1 MKKNIKILMLLLVVS
16 LSLIGCQKAEQEGT
30 IERDVYEIYLS
41 CDSQEDTV
49 TFLYLEEFA
58 RLLEEKSNGKMKT
71 YLYPNSQIG
80 GDLELI
86 DAIQNG
92 NITFVVQTTA
102 PQVNFIPEASIM
114 DLPNS
119 FVNKEVAREVL
130 SGPFFNAMQE
140 VYAKYG
146 FRLYGMADQDFRIM
160 SSNVKVDSIDD
171 FSGIKLRTM
180 ENPNHLAYWKALK
193 ANPTPMNFGEVY
205 IGLQQKMIDGQ
216 ENPIETIVSAKL
228 YEQQDYL
235 VRTNHVLHTLTL
247 VGSPKIIDRLPE
259 DLQAIIDDAAV
270 EATEFARGKTDERA
284 ESRLKIIEDSGTEI
298 VELPPEMLMEMREQA
313 SNVVNIVKEKT
324 GDEIIEL
331 FYEEVDKAQ
340 DKFGIQ

>member
-1 MKKNIKILMLLLVVS
+1 MNKKIKIIFVIII
-16 LSLIGCQKAEQEGT
+16 LSLYLVACQSANTGSV
-30 IERDVYEIYLS
+30 ERDEYEIYLS

-49 TFLYLEEFA
+49 TFLYLQEFA
-58 RLLEEKSNGKMKT
+58 RLLEEKSNGRMKT

-119 FVNKEVAREVL
+119 FVNKEVARDVL
-130 SGPFFNAMQE
+130 SGPFFNEMQKIYE
-140 VYAKYG
+140 KYG

-160 SSNVKVDSIDD
+160 SSNVKIEDIDD
-171 FSGIKLRTM
+171 FTGIKIRTM
-180 ENPNHLAYWKALK
+180 ENPNHLAYWKALH

-205 IGLQQKMIDGQ
+205 IGLQQKMIDAQ

-247 VGSPKIIDRLPE
+247 IGSPKIIDRLPE
-259 DLQAIIDDAAV
+259 DLQKIIDEAAV
-270 EATEFARGKTDERA
+270 EATEWARTKTDERA
-284 ESRLKIIEDSGTEI
+284 ASRLEIIKESGTEI
-298 VELPPEMLMEMREQA
+298 IELPPEMLLEMRNRA
-313 SNVVNIVKEKT
+313 SNVMEMVGEKT
-324 GDEIIEL
+324 GKELIEL
-331 FYEEVDKAQ
+331 FYEEVDKANA
-340 DKFGIQ
+340 KNGIN

>member
-1 MKKNIKILMLLLVVS
+1 MKKNLRILIILMLS
-16 LSLIGCQKAEQEGT
+16 ISLIGCQGVGSGSV
-30 IERDVYEIYLS
+30 ERDKYEIYLA
-41 CDSQEDTV
+41 CDSQQDTV
-49 TFLYLEEFA
+49 TFLYLQEFA

-130 SGPFFNAMQE
+130 SGPFFHEMQKIYE
-140 VYAKYG
+140 KYG

-160 SSNVKVDSIDD
+160 SSNVKIGSIDN
-171 FSGIKLRTM
+171 FAGIKIRTM

-205 IGLQQKMIDGQ
+205 VGLQQKMIDAQ

-247 VGSPKIIDRLPE
+247 VGSPKIIDRMPQ
-259 DLQAIIDDAAV
+259 DLQVVIVDAAN
-270 EATEFARGKTDERA
+270 EATDWARSKTDERA
-284 ESRLKIIEDSGTEI
+284 ESRLKIIEESGTEI
-298 VELPPEMLMEMREQA
+298 IELPPEMLLEMRER
-313 SNVVNIVKEKT
+313 SSEVEEIVSKKT
-324 GDEIIEL
+324 GEALIKL
-331 FYEEVDKAQ
+331 FYEEVDKANA
-340 DKFGIQ
+340 KYGIK